1 MEEFLAIQK
10 KGAKLFKKK
19 NKDYGNAFATYGP
32 IGVMVRIGDK
42 INRLMHV
49 TKNGV
54 NMVDNETIED
64 TLLDLHNYSAM
75 ALMLLNEPLTE
86 LRKQGKS
93 FILEF

>member
-1 MEEFLAIQK
+1 MEEFLEIQK
-10 KGAKLFKKK
+10 EAAELFQRK

-32 IGVMVRIGDK
+32 IGVIVRIGDK

-64 TLLDLHNYSAM
+64 TLLDLHVH
-75 ALMLLNEPLTE
+75 ALDYPFQNHLQSLLQLDVN
-86 LRKQGKS
+86 
-93 FILEF
+93 

>member
-1 MEEFLAIQK
+1 MEEFLKIQK
-10 KGAKLFKKK
+10 EGANLFKKK
-19 NKDYGNAFATYGP
+19 NKDYGNAFATYGA
-32 IGVMVRIGDK
+32 IGIIVRLGDK

-75 ALMLLNEPLTE
+75 GIMLLRGN
-86 LRKQGKS
+86 
-93 FILEF
+93 LE

>member
-1 MEEFLAIQK
+1 MTCR
-10 KGAKLFKKK
+10 GKKK

-32 IGVMVRIGDK
+32 IGVIVRIGDK

-75 ALMLLNEPLTE
+75 AIMLLDEHSKDLVVKIPQNPPPPPRGQNKRL
-86 LRKQGKS
+86 
-93 FILEF
+93 I

>member
-93 FILEF
+93 YNN